1 MSEQPAAPFE
11 DTTGS
16 APRRRRVSLFWRTFF
31 ILATL
36 LFASIVAWLQ
46 ILQAIEFAPHVVQSA
61 RQISAL
67 VSLSRTALLSSDAGA
82 RARMIEALADGE
94 HVQVLRGAPQR
105 GCKPKAQC
113 DACRAHPKAGRP
125 WRRPQVSLV
134 AARGF
139 PGAATHQH
147 PRPPL

>member
-16 APRRRRVSLFWRTFF
+16 APRRRRARSGRRSRPRLSLFWRTFF

-94 HVQVLRGAPQR
+94 HVQVLRRQ
-105 GCKPKAQC
+105 
-113 DACRAHPKAGRP
+113 AGDEVRP
-125 WRRPQVSLV
+125 FERS
-134 AARGF
+134 AARSSNG
-139 PGAATHQH
+139 
-147 PRPPL
+147 LC